1 MKRVY
6 HVAKGGHDQN
16 PGTKSDPFLTIQRAA
31 DLAQAGDRVVVHGGV
46 YREWVRPRNGGW
58 NEDSRI
64 VYEAAEGE
72 HPIIKGSEQI
82 TGWMSVEATVW
93 KVELDNGF
101 FGGFNPYAVPLGGDW
116 FVGPL
121 DYAVHPGEVYLN
133 GKSFYEARSLE
144 EVFHPAI
151 RTVSPHETWDGREEK
166 ILEPERTLYQWFCEA
181 GRDTTVIYAN
191 FQGADPNQELVEI
204 NIRKFC
210 FFPERTGVNY
220 ITVRGFEM
228 AQAAASWAPPTAMQE
243 GLIGPNWSRCWIIEN
258 NVIHDAKCSGIS
270 IGKEAATGNNDFT
283 RFRIKPGYQ
292 QQLEAVFNARH
303 IGWSRELV
311 GSHIIRNNR
320 IYDCGQNGIVGHLG
334 CIFSEIYGNE
344 ICSIAVKHE
353 FYGHEIAGIKL
364 HAAIDVQI
372 YHNYIHH
379 CSLGTWLDWEAQ
391 GTRVSGNIYCE
402 NDRDL
407 MIEVTHGPCLV
418 DNNIFTASFA
428 LVNAAQGI
436 AFVHNLISGFMDIYP
451 VLDRA
456 TPYHL
461 PHSTMVL
468 GTALT
473 YGGDDRWYN
482 NLFVGGGEET
492 RPYGTGWSGRV
503 YGTDWY
509 DGSPVSLEEYI
520 DRVRALGH
528 GDVEL
533 YQKVRQPAYISGNA
547 YLNGAKHFDGEH
559 SFSESPDDPV
569 VRVTEDGGTVWLE
582 LELPE
587 SFPLRETAVISSQ
600 VLRTPRIVGQRFE
613 QPDGSSIRLDRDMT
627 GAERP
632 ARPAAGPVEHMRPG
646 INKIPVWEQPGIKN
660 NADGKMEIYE

>member
-16 PGTKSDPFLTIQRAA
+16 PGTKSAPFLTIQRAA

-82 TGWMSVEATVW
+82 TGWMSVEGTVW

-121 DYAVHPGEVYLN
+121 DYAVHPGEVYQN

-204 NIRKFC
+204 NVRKFC

-228 AQAAASWAPPTAMQE
+228 AQAAAGWAPPTAMQE
-243 GLIGPNWSRCWIIEN
+243 GLIGPNWSRGWIIEN

-270 IGKEAATGNNDFT
+270 IGKEA
-283 RFRIKPGYQ
+283 
-292 QQLEAVFNARH
+292 
-303 IGWSRELV
+303 
-311 GSHIIRNNR
+311 
-320 IYDCGQNGIVGHLG
+320 
-334 CIFSEIYGNE
+334 
-344 ICSIAVKHE
+344 
-353 FYGHEIAGIKL
+353 
-364 HAAIDVQI
+364 
-372 YHNYIHH
+372 
-379 CSLGTWLDWEAQ
+379 
-391 GTRVSGNIYCE
+391 
-402 NDRDL
+402 
-407 MIEVTHGPCLV
+407 
-418 DNNIFTASFA
+418 
-428 LVNAAQGI
+428 
-436 AFVHNLISGFMDIYP
+436 
-451 VLDRA
+451 
-456 TPYHL
+456 
-461 PHSTMVL
+461 
-468 GTALT
+468 
-473 YGGDDRWYN
+473 
-482 NLFVGGGEET
+482 
-492 RPYGTGWSGRV
+492 
-503 YGTDWY
+503 
-509 DGSPVSLEEYI
+509 
-520 DRVRALGH
+520 
-528 GDVEL
+528 
-533 YQKVRQPAYISGNA
+533 
-547 YLNGAKHFDGEH
+547 
-559 SFSESPDDPV
+559 DDPV

-587 SFPLRETAVISSQ
+587 SFPLRETAVICSQ

-632 ARPAAGPVEHMRPG
+632 ARPVAGPVEHMRPG
-646 INKIPVWEQPGIKN
+646 INKIPVWEQPGIRN